1 MVFTE
6 THKEGYFDRLK
17 KAIGG
22 VVIGLVLFLASFW
35 LLWWYEG
42 NSLNTIASIDEFKDT
57 YVAIPTDKVDP
68 QNEKKPIY
76 TAGKAVTYDILQ
88 DSIFPISMNAMQF
101 SRKVEM
107 CNGKN
112 MSIKKKRTVS
122 GKKQH
127 INTYQGV

>member
-35 LLWWYEG
+35 LLWWNEG

-68 QNEKKPIY
+68 QNEKNRFIQQEKQLLTIFC
-76 TAGKAVTYDILQ
+76 KILFFL
-88 DSIFPISMNAMQF
+88 S
-101 SRKVEM
+101 V
-107 CNGKN
+107 
-112 MSIKKKRTVS
+112 
-122 GKKQH
+122 
-127 INTYQGV
+127 